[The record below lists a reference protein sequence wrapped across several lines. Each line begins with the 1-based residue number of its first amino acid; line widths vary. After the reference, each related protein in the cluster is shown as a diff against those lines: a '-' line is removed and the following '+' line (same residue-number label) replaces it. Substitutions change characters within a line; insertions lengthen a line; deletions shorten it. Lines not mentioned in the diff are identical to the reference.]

1 MGFKS
6 GLQSNDDDDDVT
18 VADDDVTVAIF
29 IYIWEQTCIISLEFL
44 SPIESRVGYFWS
56 YWQNL
61 GISFFFISYFFSG
74 GNIKKCPRLQKLM
87 VVSVECGISH
97 NAMLERPHHWLYL
110 IGVEAPTSTKEK
122 QIS

>member
-6 GLQSNDDDDDVT
+6 GLQSNDDDDDG
-18 VADDDVTVAIF
+18 DDVTVAIF
-29 IYIWEQTCIISLEFL
+29 IYRWEQTCIISLEFL

-61 GISFFFISYFFSG
+61 GIFLHYFLFFSG

>member
-1 MGFKS
+1 MGTDLYNLSWVSFTHRVESWLFLALLAKS
-6 GLQSNDDDDDVT
+6 GD
-18 VADDDVTVAIF
+18 
-29 IYIWEQTCIISLEFL
+29 FL
-44 SPIESRVGYFWS
+44 YYF
-56 YWQNL
+56 L
-61 GISFFFISYFFSG
+61 FFSG

-97 NAMLERPHHWLYL
+97 NAMLERPHHRLYL